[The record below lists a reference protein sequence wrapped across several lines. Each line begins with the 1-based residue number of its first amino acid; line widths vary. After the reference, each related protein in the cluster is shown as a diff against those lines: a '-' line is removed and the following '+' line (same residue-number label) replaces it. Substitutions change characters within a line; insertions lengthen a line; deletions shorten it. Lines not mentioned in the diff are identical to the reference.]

1 MRALRRALRS
11 AGVALASAILALVY
25 VAAILLRPLRIGR
38 LLATVSIPRFHE
50 HRLRTTLTILGI
62 ALGVAV
68 LVAVVLIN
76 RSIMASFEGT
86 VEDLSGKVDLEVT
99 GSGTGFDEELLYDV
113 KEVPGVFKA
122 TPVIRETAVL
132 RQPGAEGEHLLILGV
147 DFLGEDDDHFREYD
161 SDELEKI
168 KEEPFSFLNGPTN
181 IILSRTLG
189 DRFGLSEGDTIPLA
203 TPEGQR
209 DFTIWGFIEAEGVGR
224 AFGGAIAVMYYQAA
238 QVAFERGTHVDAIDV
253 ALAPGAD
260 RDAVAEA
267 LREKLGPG
275 FDAAPPERSNDRVRN
290 MLAPLNTGLMMSSL
304 IAMLVGMFLI
314 YNTMSISVVQRKRE
328 IGILRALGTTKRQIL
343 ALFTLEG
350 LLLGLIGSAM
360 GVGIGLGLAR
370 LMLTG
375 MTEAVS
381 ELYVQTAA
389 TDVHADPLLLIA
401 GFVVGTGGAVLASLV
416 PARAA
421 TRVTPVET
429 IRSEG
434 NNRQVTAHRFSALDA
449 LGVALLLATLPLLRI
464 EPVASVPVGGL
475 AANMTVTLGT
485 ALLARRAIQGLRRV
499 LGPPLA
505 RLLGVEGR
513 MAADNL
519 ERDLGRAAI
528 TTAALTIGVSM
539 AVSLATFLGSF
550 QRSAFD
556 WIDQTVPADLFITSA
571 SKFGGTRNAPMADVL
586 SEELAALPG
595 VEDVERV
602 RMVDLDKGT
611 DGVKLLSTDFAII
624 EKHASMTFLEGEQE
638 AAFRALREGA
648 ILVSENLARFRG
660 LHAGGTL
667 DLSTPAGHVPFP
679 IAGVVVDY
687 TSDKGLV
694 IMDRPTYMERWGD
707 TRVDT
712 YKLYLPDGA
721 DLEPVRR
728 TINERW
734 GEKYDLFVLTD
745 REFKEE
751 ITRILEQTFQ
761 VMRALELVALVIALL
776 GVVNTLLASVL
787 DRTREI
793 GVLRAIGMLRR
804 QVRKLVMA
812 EAGLLGLV
820 SVILGTVL
828 GLGSGFILLDSIS
841 LATTGWYFPMRPPA
855 GGLAETAALVI
866 AVSVFAGW
874 YPAREAARMPVTDA
888 LEYE

>member
-1 MRALRRALRS
+1 MKALRS
-11 AGVALASAILALVY
+11 ALHSLGVALSSAILALVY
-25 VAAILLRPLRIGR
+25 VAAFLLRPFRIGR
-38 LLATVSIPRFHE
+38 LLTTVSIPRFHE

-68 LVAVVLIN
+68 LIAVVLIN
-76 RSIMASFEGT
+76 RSIMASFEAT

-99 GSGTGFDEELLYDV
+99 GSGTGFDEELLWDV
-113 KEVPGVFKA
+113 KEVPGVHKA
-122 TPVIRETAVL
+122 TPVIRETVVL

-147 DFLGEDDDHFREYD
+147 DFLGEDDDYFRDYD
-161 SDELEKI
+161 SQELDRI
-168 KEEPFSFLNGPTN
+168 KAEPFSFLNGPTN
-181 IILSRTLG
+181 IIVSRALA
-189 DRFGLSEGDTIPLA
+189 DRFGYEEGDTIPLA
-203 TPEGQR
+203 TPQGQR

-224 AFGGAIAVMYYQAA
+224 AFGGSIAIMYYQAA
-238 QVAFERGTHVDAIDV
+238 QVAFDRGSNVDAIDI
-253 ALAPGAD
+253 AIPPGAD
-260 RDAVAEA
+260 RDTVARA
-267 LREKLGPG
+267 LEEKLGPG
-275 FDAAPPERSNDRVRN
+275 FEAAPPERSNDRVRN
-290 MLAPLNTGLMMSSL
+290 MLGPLNTGLMMSSL

-343 ALFTLEG
+343 TLFTLEG
-350 LLLGLIGSAM
+350 LLLGLIGTAL
-360 GVGIGLGLAR
+360 GVTLGLGLAR
-370 LMLTG
+370 VMLDG

-389 TDVHADPLLLIA
+389 TDVHADPLLLVA
-401 GFVVGTGGAVLASLV
+401 GFIIGAGGAVVASLV

-421 TRVTPVET
+421 TRVSPVET

-434 NNRQVTAHRFSALDA
+434 ALRQVSAHRFSAADA
-449 LGVALLLATLPLLRI
+449 LGLALLLATLPLLRI
-464 EPVASVPVGGL
+464 EPIGEVPIGGV
-475 AANMTVTLGT
+475 AANMSLTLGT
-485 ALLARRAIQGLRRV
+485 ALLARRGIQGLRRL
-499 LGPPLA
+499 LGPLVS
-505 RLLGVEGR
+505 RVLGVEGR

-571 SKFGGTRNAPMADVL
+571 AKFGGTRNAPMADVL
-586 SEELAALPG
+586 ADDLAKLPG

-602 RMVDLDKGT
+602 RMVDVDRGV
-611 DGVKLLSTDFAII
+611 DGVKLLSTEFDVI
-624 EKHASMTFLEGEQE
+624 ERHADMTFLEGEQV
-638 AAFRALREGA
+638 AAFRAVRGGA
-648 ILVSENLARFRG
+648 VLVSENLARRRD

-667 DLSTPAGHVPFP
+667 ELPTPAGRVPFP
-679 IAGVVVDY
+679 IAGVVIDY
-687 TSDKGLV
+687 TSDRGLV
-694 IMDRPTYMERWGD
+694 IADRATFIARWGD
-707 TRVDT
+707 SRVDT
-712 YKLYLPDGA
+712 YKLYLPDGT

-728 TINERW
+728 EINERW

-745 REFKEE
+745 REFKAE
-751 ITRILEQTFQ
+751 ITRLLDQTFQ

-804 QVRKLVMA
+804 QVRKLIMA

-820 SVILGTVL
+820 SVILGTAL
-828 GLGSGFILLDSIS
+828 GLGGGVILLRSIS
-841 LATTGWYFPMRPPA
+841 LAATGWYFPMRPPL

-866 AVSVFAGW
+866 AVSIFAGW